1 MKLSFAL
8 ILIFL
13 ALSGTSES
21 ADSKSSPASQER
33 RSDKHKETPKEV
45 KNSAKKQPEKPTPFQ
60 IEILETLRGINN
72 QIKTASEQYD
82 TSQKSWNSPSM
93 WIQIALV
100 VVGIGYTFFAACQW
114 RATRKLA
121 DLERPWIMIE
131 ADWPIV
137 SGRYEMLG
145 QNHIKWSAI
154 NAGRSP
160 AFITRLSVKAEPVPY
175 KLPDKRPQ
183 YPDAD
188 PFAEFIIAPNG
199 GRHSSEYLFVVDAG
213 RMAEYHSGTKCIA
226 FYGRIDYHDASKK
239 PHVTRFCVYWVQQN
253 NMHSFSPV
261 GPPDWIEYT

>member
-21 ADSKSSPASQER
+21 ADSKSSPASQET
-33 RSDKHKETPKEV
+33 RSDKHKDTPKEI
-45 KNSAKKQPEKPTPFQ
+45 KNSAKQQPEKPTPFQ
-60 IEILETLRGINN
+60 IEILKTLRAIQD
-72 QIKTASEQYD
+72 QIKTASKQYD
-82 TSQKSWNSPSM
+82 TSQKSWNSPSV

-131 ADWPIV
+131 ADWPNA
-137 SGRYEMLG
+137 SFG
-145 QNHIKWSAI
+145 QQRIKWSAM
-154 NAGRSP
+154 NAGKSP
-160 AFITRLSVKAEPVPY
+160 AFVTRLRVKAEPLPY
-175 KLPDKRPQ
+175 KLPNKRPQ

-226 FYGRIDYHDASKK
+226 FYGRIDYHDSSKK
-239 PHVTRFCVYWVQQN
+239 AHVTRFCVYWFQQN
-253 NMHSFSPV
+253 NVPLFSPI